1 MSLNLVEGAW
11 TMYIHNC
18 SHHRPS
24 DYHRTVLLMTVKE
37 AVFMKLKHEVFF
49 KHNVYICA
57 WCTEKAFVSDM
68 CMSIYTQ
75 SASNFSNV
83 LDKDGALASSNLQEC
98 SFAFWFSVSYKCSA
112 TLFLP

>member
-37 AVFMKLKHEVFF
+37 AVFVKLKHEVFL
-49 KHNVYICA
+49 NI
-57 WCTEKAFVSDM
+57 M
-68 CMSIYTQ
+68 CIYVHG
-75 SASNFSNV
+75 V
-83 LDKDGALASSNLQEC
+83 LRKDL
-98 SFAFWFSVSYKCSA
+98 
-112 TLFLP
+112 